1 MGNQT
6 DDVVFCVTL
15 TVFNVI
21 LNWVLI
27 FGPAKM
33 GFKGAPVATSICRW
47 FQLLLAIVYAL
58 GPWSS
63 RDRASKTRPVR
74 WLMPRRKLIK
84 LSKGFCV
91 LAGPGAIMMLIE
103 AWSFEITTL
112 LAGYLGTVAL
122 DAHLTMLQL
131 ATLAFLSLP
140 FAVAIA
146 STIRIGNLLGAGDGK
161 RAEDAM
167 YVTFVICFAFM
178 AVCGVVF
185 AAAADVLGYVFTND
199 REVIRATAKIAY
211 VAAAFQLVD
220 GGQAAAGG
228 VFRGMGRQV
237 TVAVRNL
244 LGFWVFG
251 IPFGCVLTF
260 VLGAGLAGLWWGMTV
275 GLTITSIISFAELVK
290 VDWAGEVV
298 KAEHRALAGNEE
310 AKIADLA
317 LEEEERHGVNDNAVV
332 LDVSK

>member
-1 MGNQT
+1 
-6 DDVVFCVTL
+6 VFCVTL

-199 REVIRATAKIAY
+199 REVIAATAKIAY
-211 VAAAFQLVD
+211 VAAAFQLVS
-220 GGQAAAGG
+220 
-228 VFRGMGRQV
+228 
-237 TVAVRNL
+237 
-244 LGFWVFG
+244 
-251 IPFGCVLTF
+251 LTF
-260 VLGAGLAGLWWGMTV
+260 ILIIVRAIGMTSCLIV
-275 GLTITSIISFAELVK
+275 
-290 VDWAGEVV
+290 
-298 KAEHRALAGNEE
+298 
-310 AKIADLA
+310 
-317 LEEEERHGVNDNAVV
+317 
-332 LDVSK
+332 

>member
-1 MGNQT
+1 M
-6 DDVVFCVTL
+6 FCVTL

-74 WLMPRRKLIK
+74 WLMPRHKLIK

-185 AAAADVLGYVFTND
+185 AVAADVLGYVFTND

-211 VAAAFQLVD
+211 VAAAFQLVS
-220 GGQAAAGG
+220 
-228 VFRGMGRQV
+228 
-237 TVAVRNL
+237 
-244 LGFWVFG
+244 
-251 IPFGCVLTF
+251 LTF
-260 VLGAGLAGLWWGMTV
+260 ILIIARAI
-275 GLTITSIISFAELVK
+275 GLTSCFV
-290 VDWAGEVV
+290 
-298 KAEHRALAGNEE
+298 
-310 AKIADLA
+310 
-317 LEEEERHGVNDNAVV
+317 
-332 LDVSK
+332 